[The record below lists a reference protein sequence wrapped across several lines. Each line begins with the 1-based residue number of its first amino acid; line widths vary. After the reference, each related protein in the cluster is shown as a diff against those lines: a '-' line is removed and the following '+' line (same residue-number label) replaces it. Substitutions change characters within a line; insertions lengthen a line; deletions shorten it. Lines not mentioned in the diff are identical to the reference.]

1 MKVYTS
7 NRYPRLRERFSN
19 SAKIARIINRCD
31 DTVIRKMNKG
41 AFTSQEQSL
50 ILEYLGLE
58 DNETNRKELFT
69 P

>member
-7 NRYPRLRERFSN
+7 NSYPRLREKFPN
-19 SAKIARIINRCD
+19 SAKIARIINRCE
-31 DTVIRKMNKG
+31 DTVIRKMNRG

-58 DNETNRKELFT
+58 DNEINRKEFFT
-69 P
+69 K